1 MRKQIV
7 TITLVFC
14 VALLLTSCSGYV
26 RVDIRPTLRGTVAVG
41 PVGQDRC
48 FPVQYA
54 NVYTSDG
61 YRRYDAYYAYSAD
74 EYRFPS
80 LTPGYYDVEVETLLG
95 SRSIPLHYPTDYYFH
110 QNWLP
115 PGYRDDHFAQLGGMY
130 FTFDGSSYEEKP
142 LTRWPYGTVYVYID
156 PSLSAQ
162 TISGILS
169 DWQTTVFSYGQTIG
183 PCTSFSRVYNRSSA
197 NIIFEYDPYLAWSVW
212 LDINHDGR
220 YLEQVTV
227 TFDHNR
233 PSTAICSYAIAQA
246 MGMGTSPDIY
256 SVLYWKSTSNQRSE
270 LNSYEK
276 NYARIMY
283 SIEPGLEMTLP
294 RQTYSFLQ
302 IDGFPASIDFE
313 MGQNSPGGTVQF
325 GKGN

>member
-1 MRKQIV
+1 Y
-7 TITLVFC
+7 
-14 VALLLTSCSGYV
+14 G
-26 RVDIRPTLRGTVAVG
+26 
-41 PVGQDRC
+41 
-48 FPVQYA
+48 
-54 NVYTSDG
+54 
-61 YRRYDAYYAYSAD
+61 
-74 EYRFPS
+74 EYRFS
-80 LTPGYYDVEVETLLG
+80 TMAPGQYTIMANTLLG
-95 SRSIPLHYPTDYYFH
+95 PGGSTNIVYPNDVSFLMYI
-110 QNWLP
+110 NLP
-115 PGYRDDHFAQLGGMY
+115 YDYRDDHFAQLGGMF

-156 PSLSAQ
+156 PNLSAQ
-162 TISGILS
+162 TISGILT

-197 NIIFEYDPYLAWSVW
+197 NIIFEYNPYLASSVW

-325 GKGN
+325 GKGNENLLGLFIYGQRGLEISRPLCP